1 MHSSAT
7 RVLYAFDQT
16 PSLRVRERGL
26 ARETSSYDSSFEC
39 DRPQTLV
46 EGGLGVASY
55 PGPSKSGGERA
66 WYTLHAHACTGGP
79 QLQKNVG

>member
-26 ARETSSYDSSFEC
+26 ARETTIALLGFTRGSKYRTINISILVV
-39 DRPQTLV
+39 TL
-46 EGGLGVASY
+46 Y
-55 PGPSKSGGERA
+55 N
-66 WYTLHAHACTGGP
+66 C
-79 QLQKNVG
+79 

>member
-26 ARETSSYDSSFEC
+26 ARETIQRSEPTILTTFTIHTISTMQLLSAWSS
-39 DRPQTLV
+39 V
-46 EGGLGVASY
+46 H
-55 PGPSKSGGERA
+55 KSRITQG
-66 WYTLHAHACTGGP
+66 
-79 QLQKNVG
+79 